1 MTNHC
6 AKFFAALVAVLLL
19 ATSLPVQAVTADL
32 ELVGEAAGLVLIPP
46 KGKLFDLKNM
56 SPGDTRTATITIRNS
71 HTTRYDLWM
80 QAEER
85 ATVNP
90 GLLEIMEFTAAYRG
104 KVLYRGPA
112 DGLVSGMIHLGRFR
126 PGESGELEMTVHLP
140 GPETDN
146 RYQGKSAGVR
156 WIFTARAGDDPVVE
170 PVKRGDLPR
179 TGGAGPTCLC
189 LLPGG
194 LILTAGIFTVRKR
207 KGAAG

>member
-32 ELVGEAAGLVLIPP
+32 ELVGAAAGLVLMPP
-46 KGKLFDLKNM
+46 KGKLFDLKKM

-85 ATVNP
+85 ATENP
-90 GLLEIMEFTAAYRG
+90 GLFEIMEFTAACRG
-104 KVLYRGPA
+104 KVLYHGPV
-112 DGLVSGMIHLGRFR
+112 DGLVSGMIYLGRFH
-126 PGESGELEMTVHLP
+126 PGESRALEMTVHLP

-146 RYQGKSAGVR
+146 AYQGKSAGVK
-156 WIFTARAGDDPVVE
+156 WIFTAQISDDSVVE
-170 PVKRGDLPR
+170 PSTHGDLPQ

-189 LLPGG
+189 LLLGG
-194 LILTAGIFTVRKR
+194 LILPAGFFTLCKR
-207 KGAAG
+207 KSAAG